1 MIITCPSCNKKFEI
15 DTALIPKDGR
25 TLQCGSCDHQWFFKN
40 VAKKKEKILKNFEYD
55 IPQKTEQLIIE
66 AEKTIFKNF
75 DQQVASKNIV
85 NNKKKET
92 ALVKYQKKTKFKFS
106 NLFGYLIV
114 FIISFVALIIIL
126 DTFKYPLSVFFPNI
140 EEILYNL
147 YETIKDIIS
156 FSRDLIK

>member
-15 DTALIPKDGR
+15 DAALIPKDGR
-25 TLQCGSCDHQWFFKN
+25 TLQCGSCDNKWFFNN
-40 VAKKKEKILKNFEYD
+40 VFVEKEKILKDLEDD
-55 IPQKTEQLIIE
+55 IPQKTEELIKE
-66 AEKTIFKNF
+66 AERTIFKNF
-75 DQQVASKNIV
+75 DEQKPKKNIV

-114 FIISFVALIIIL
+114 FVISFAALIIIL

-147 YETIKDIIS
+147 YETIKDVIS
-156 FSRDLIK
+156 FSKDLIK

>member
-1 MIITCPSCNKKFEI
+1 M
-15 DTALIPKDGR
+15 
-25 TLQCGSCDHQWFFKN
+25 
-40 VAKKKEKILKNFEYD
+40 
-55 IPQKTEQLIIE
+55 
-66 AEKTIFKNF
+66 
-75 DQQVASKNIV
+75 ASKNIV

-92 ALVKYQKKTKFKFS
+92 ALVKYQKKTKFKLS

-114 FIISFVALIIIL
+114 FIISFAALIIIL

-156 FSRDLIK
+156 FSKDLIK

>member
-15 DTALIPKDGR
+15 DATLIPKDGR
-25 TLQCGSCDHQWFFKN
+25 KLQCGSCNHKWFFKN
-40 VAKKKEKILKNFEYD
+40 VFIEKKKNLKNLEDD
-55 IPQKTEQLIIE
+55 IPQKTEELIEE

-75 DQQVASKNIV
+75 NEYKIKKNIV

-114 FIISFVALIIIL
+114 FVISFTALIIIL
-126 DTFKYPLSVFFPNI
+126 DTFKYPLSAFFPNI

-156 FSRDLIK
+156 FGKDLIK

>member
-1 MIITCPSCNKKFEI
+1 MIITCPSCNKKF
-15 DTALIPKDGR
+15 DLDATLIPKDGR
-25 TLQCGSCDHQWFFKN
+25 TLQCGSCDHQWFYKN
-40 VAKKKEKILKNFEYD
+40 VFKKKEKILKNFEND
-55 IPQKTEQLIIE
+55 IPQKTEELIKE

-75 DQQVASKNIV
+75 DEQQPKKNIV
-85 NNKKKET
+85 INKKKET

-126 DTFKYPLSVFFPNI
+126 DTFQYPLSAFFPNI

>member
-40 VAKKKEKILKNFEYD
+40 ISKENEKILKSVKND
-55 IPQKTEQLIIE
+55 IPQKTEELIKE
-66 AEKTIFKNF
+66 AENTIFKNF
-75 DQQVASKNIV
+75 NKPQLKKNVVI
-85 NNKKKET
+85 NKKKET

-126 DTFKYPLSVFFPNI
+126 DTFQYPLSAFFPNI

-147 YETIKDIIS
+147 YETIKDMIS
-156 FSRDLIK
+156 FSGDLIK